1 MKKMMRY
8 YRGNFWR
15 FANLMRNGEL
25 NQIIRPGKFYNRP
38 VNNVEQILHF
48 KDIHFEKLI
57 NKTLDEYV
65 MNVIF
70 ISTESGSYNHW
81 QDKPYVILLLS
92 FSD

>member
-1 MKKMMRY
+1 MKKMMKY
-8 YRGNFWR
+8 YQGNFWR
-15 FANLMRNGEL
+15 FANLMRRGEL

-57 NKTLDEYV
+57 NKTLEEYV

-70 ISTESGSYNHW
+70 VSTRRKTQTLAG
-81 QDKPYVILLLS
+81 
-92 FSD
+92 

>member
-15 FANLMRNGEL
+15 FANLMRRGDL

-48 KDIHFEKLI
+48 KDVHFKKLI
-57 NKTLDEYV
+57 NKTLEEYV
-65 MNVIF
+65 INVIF
-70 ISTESGSYNHW
+70 ALTRIRIISLAG
-81 QDKPYVILLLS
+81 
-92 FSD
+92 

>member
-1 MKKMMRY
+1 MMY

-15 FANLMRNGEL
+15 FANLMRRGEL

-48 KDIHFEKLI
+48 KDIHFEKII

-65 MNVIF
+65 KMLYVFRLELNSGR
-70 ISTESGSYNHW
+70 ISRT
-81 QDKPYVILLLS
+81 
-92 FSD
+92 

>member
-1 MKKMMRY
+1 MRY

-15 FANLMRNGEL
+15 FANLMRRGEL

-65 MNVIF
+65 INVIF
-70 ISTESGSYNHW
+70 ISA
-81 QDKPYVILLLS
+81 LS
-92 FSD
+92 LEDINRTFEGFLYPHFQV